1 MGVGPSPTRN
11 EARRIAANSSC
22 PICSAGGHRC
32 EEQRRLY
39 GAAARQVTAQMM
51 DVATMTLPVI
61 RLIAVRPHS
70 GWRAKPALV
79 RLSVR

>member
-1 MGVGPSPTRN
+1 MIGVTSLR
-11 EARRIAANSSC
+11 ESLAFSRIGRLQSRFES
-22 PICSAGGHRC
+22 IKQFILSAKLPR
-32 EEQRRLY
+32 
-39 GAAARQVTAQMM
+39 TMM
-51 DVATMTLPVI
+51 DVAMMTLPVI